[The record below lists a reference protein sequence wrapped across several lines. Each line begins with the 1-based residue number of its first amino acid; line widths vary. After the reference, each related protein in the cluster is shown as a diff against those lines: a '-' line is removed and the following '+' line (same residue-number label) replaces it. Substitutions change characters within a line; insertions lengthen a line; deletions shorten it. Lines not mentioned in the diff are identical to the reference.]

1 MNDWQIGMQIIQP
14 PAPVA
19 PGLFRA
25 PRPKPIPKSDEDAV
39 RELDTMLRLIGEGW
53 KLRDIGDEIGRSKSY
68 VHAHLK
74 ASGQYES
81 PRAWSRKGMIADMLR
96 RGRWSAD
103 QMRREFNV
111 SIKYINQV
119 IREMPE
125 VQMVKI
131 GVVPHYWIEK

>member
-53 KLRDIGDEIGRSKSY
+53 KLRDIG
-68 VHAHLK
+68 
-74 ASGQYES
+74 
-81 PRAWSRKGMIADMLR
+81 
-96 RGRWSAD
+96 
-103 QMRREFNV
+103 
-111 SIKYINQV
+111 
-119 IREMPE
+119 
-125 VQMVKI
+125 
-131 GVVPHYWIEK
+131 